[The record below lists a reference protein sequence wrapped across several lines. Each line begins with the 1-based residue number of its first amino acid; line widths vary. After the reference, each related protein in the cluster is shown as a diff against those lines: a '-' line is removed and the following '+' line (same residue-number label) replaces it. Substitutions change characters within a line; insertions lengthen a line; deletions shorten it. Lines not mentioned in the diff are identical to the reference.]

1 MSWRVMSIATS
12 AEMVEMTFLQAL
24 NDAITF
30 AMRNDSRVIVLGED
44 IAGGAGQGAPL
55 EGSMGGTFGV
65 TKGLLEEF
73 GIARVR
79 DTPISEAGITAA
91 AVGAAMGGLRPIL
104 DLMWASFA
112 PNCFDQILNQ
122 AAKLRFMSGGQ
133 AKIPLVI
140 RMAVGGGLRAA
151 AQHSDTLYPLFTHIP
166 GLKVV
171 VPATPQEA
179 RGLLIASINDDNP
192 VIFLEHMALYRTTGL
207 VPVKHEA
214 MSLGKLGVLRS
225 GNDLTIAC
233 VGQAALMGIEAAEIL
248 AIEGVDAEVISLR
261 TLQPLDLDG
270 LVECVSKT
278 KRLVVVEESPP
289 RCSVS
294 ADIAASISELLFGKL
309 LAPIGRVNGA
319 ATPVPF
325 SPPLEDAYLPSVA
338 KIVDKCKVV
347 LSVV

>member
-1 MSWRVMSIATS
+1 MSIATS
-12 AEMVEMTFLQAL
+12 SQMVEMTFLKAL
-24 NDAITF
+24 NDAISF
-30 AMRNDSRVIVLGED
+30 SMRNDSRVIVLGED

-73 GIARVR
+73 GNARVR

-91 AVGAAMGGLRPIL
+91 TVGAAMGGLRPIL

-133 AKIPLVI
+133 AKLPLVI

-171 VPATPQEA
+171 VPATPEEA

-207 VPVKHEA
+207 VQLEPVA
-214 MSLGKLGVLRS
+214 MELGKLGIMRQGS
-225 GNDLTIAC
+225 DLTIAC
-233 VGQAALMGIEAAEIL
+233 VGQAALLGMDAAELL
-248 AIEGVDAEVISLR
+248 AKEGTHAQVISLR
-261 TLQPLDLDG
+261 TLQPIDNEG
-270 LVECVSKT
+270 LIACVKET
-278 KRLVVVEESPP
+278 GRLVVVEEGPP
-289 RCSVS
+289 RCSIS
-294 ADIAASISELLFGKL
+294 ADIAASINESLFGRL
-309 LAPIGRVNGA
+309 LAPVERVNSA

-325 SPPLEDAYLPSVA
+325 SPPLEDAHLPSVA
-338 KIVDKCKVV
+338 RIVEACHRAMTFLKN
-347 LSVV
+347 